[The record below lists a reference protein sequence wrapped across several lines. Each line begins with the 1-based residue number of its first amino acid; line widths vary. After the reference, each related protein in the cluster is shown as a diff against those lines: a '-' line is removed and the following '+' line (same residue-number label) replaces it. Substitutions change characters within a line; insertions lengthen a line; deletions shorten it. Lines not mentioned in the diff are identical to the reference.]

1 MKGRGLQTQILIR
14 NEQQRKVNTQRLR
27 RTARRLLSAENCP
40 EEAEVSILLVDD
52 DTIHE
57 LNRQYR
63 GVDAPTDVLAFS
75 QLEGEDFGS
84 EGELVLGD
92 VVISVDTAAR
102 QAEEQGHS
110 LEEELDLLLAHGL
123 LHLLGYDHETPEDER
138 RMFDRQRELV
148 GK

>member
-1 MKGRGLQTQILIR
+1 M
-14 NEQQRKVNTQRLR
+14 NTRRLR
-27 RTARRLLSAENCP
+27 KTVRQLLSAENCS
-40 EEAEVSILLVDD
+40 EDVEVSILLVDD
-52 DTIHE
+52 DTIRD

-63 GVDAPTDVLAFS
+63 GVDEATDVLAFS

-84 EGELVLGD
+84 EGEIVIGD

-102 QAEEQGHS
+102 QAKEQGHT
-110 LEEELDLLLAHGL
+110 LEEELDVLIAHGL

-138 RMFDRQRELV
+138 RMFGRQREIL